1 MGDTADFN
9 LSTHAGQA
17 WMNIRTPL
25 GQHNE
30 YPPQH
35 PAQQPHNSTPTKH
48 QYPPHTSTL
57 HLALTTIVAP
67 HTSADNS
74 GDKQLWLLITQLIPM

>member
-1 MGDTADFN
+1 MFNQLWKMGDTADFN

-17 WMNIRTPL
+17 WMNISTPL

-30 YPPQH
+30 YPPQYPTH
-35 PAQQPHNSTPTKH
+35 QPQASTPTKH
-48 QYPPHTSTL
+48 QYPPHTPTL
-57 HLALTTIVAP
+57 HLAPTTIAAP

-74 GDKQLWLLITQLIPM
+74 GDKQL